1 MINKKSTWRHNKLLS
16 GRNRY
21 YGLGSF
27 LKNNLFNKETEGENK
42 GKVTDTSF
50 GNLNSVGTGLI
61 SAGGNAVG
69 SLIGG
74 GLESGAG
81 NFLSGAADIAGAIPG
96 PWGAVAS
103 AGLKVIGGV
112 TDALWG
118 SKMNAENIA
127 QVEGNINQLNSFKSD
142 ASDFDSL
149 SANWENAV
157 TGMTFDD
164 SFIGKDGVFAHK
176 AADKAKEL
184 RRQVEEGQAW
194 VNRSLTNNAD
204 NITQTQ
210 MDNLLANY
218 TAFGGQLNTQGADFT
233 NGLLH
238 INNGGTHEQNPNEGV
253 QMGVDPEG
261 IPNLVEE
268 GETIFNDYV
277 FSKRMNVPKQLR
289 DKYKLGKLKTLS
301 FADASKKMAKESEE
315 RPNDPISQRGL
326 EAMMTDLA
334 QTQEM
339 ERVNLEAM
347 KQQQQQQ
354 FAYGG
359 PKGNMFSGPGI
370 SRNDL
375 QTLFNDDTGD
385 YSTYKSGS
393 KWETDVNNAWKG
405 KLLEWLK
412 NDWDTPAGKE
422 WRKRYLKELQGL
434 GKTVE
439 DSKLTYELLSKNV
452 SDNSWGN
459 WSNALVNMKSYNP
472 IATTERYL
480 RPAINAKD
488 KSGNPQMPTAIT
500 VPTNL
505 AELGYTEDEWLKA
518 NGYTLA
524 YTPDLSYGNNGPV
537 QKLFYTKGTDIGSG
551 SAALPSKYFIQ
562 DGNGDPVE
570 WKGTID
576 ELIAKGYTN
585 KKSEIQGDDAIRYIY
600 AKEAPKVEYEELP
613 TDLRYTPA
621 VAQGIAALSDAVGWT
636 NKPDYSLLAP
646 LETAVNNIDYKTV
659 KYNPIGNYL
668 SYKPVDQQHLINQI
682 NATAGANRRSLLNTA
697 GGNRGTAAALLLAS
711 DNNYLNQIGEL
722 GIKAENENWERRK
735 AVEDF
740 NRSTNMTNSQGYM
753 SAAQTNAQSYAA
765 AQQARIA
772 GLDSISKYKQAIKD
786 ASDTVKS
793 SNLSGFIT
801 SLGNIGKENM
811 GWNWRNFGIAS
822 GTWAPGSERIDGKKA
837 KKGGK
842 IKRTKKG
849 LTY

>member
-21 YGLGSF
+21 YGLGNF
-27 LKNNLFNKETEGENK
+27 LFNKETEGENK

-50 GNLNSVGTGLI
+50 GNLNSAATGMI
-61 SAGGNAVG
+61 SATGNVAG
-69 SLIGG
+69 NLIGG
-74 GLESGAG
+74 GLESKAG
-81 NFLSGAADIAGAIPG
+81 NLLSGAADVASAIPG

-127 QVEGNINQLNSFKSD
+127 QVEGNINKLNSFKSD

-149 SANWENAV
+149 SANWENAA

-164 SFIGKDGVFAHK
+164 SFIGKDGVWSSK

-277 FSKRMNVPKQLR
+277 FSKRMKVPKQLR

-326 EAMMTDLA
+326 EAMMADLA

-359 PKGNMFSGPGI
+359 HKGNLFDGTGPFANMKAGSKFDFTDDKYADYKRKLDVLEKI
-370 SRNDL
+370 NSTKGGWDWYRKTYLNDGDTSYEDYL
-375 QTLFNDDTGD
+375 KTITDGVWGNASQNFWESSFDTAFNNADA
-385 YSTYKSGS
+385 TYKS
-393 KWETDVNNAWKG
+393 
-405 KLLEWLK
+405 
-412 NDWDTPAGKE
+412 
-422 WRKRYLKELQGL
+422 L
-434 GKTVE
+434 GKFT
-439 DSKLTYELLSKNV
+439 
-452 SDNSWGN
+452 
-459 WSNALVNMKSYNP
+459 
-472 IATTERYL
+472 
-480 RPAINAKD
+480 
-488 KSGNPQMPTAIT
+488 
-500 VPTNL
+500 
-505 AELGYTEDEWLKA
+505 
-518 NGYTLA
+518 
-524 YTPDLSYGNNGPV
+524 
-537 QKLFYTKGTDIGSG
+537 GTDSSGKPTYSDTVDINLGSLPEG
-551 SAALPSKYFIQ
+551 LTAEQALNQMGYRNGREEISFGDDGPKKVVYYDPLEEPAKKTTTSYKVFDNKLKDYVDTSFEDIIKRGDVVKGNSFFDS
-562 DGNGDPVE
+562 DGNEV
-570 WKGTID
+570 IQYN
-576 ELIAKGYTN
+576 L
-585 KKSEIQGDDAIRYIY
+585 KKPDF
-600 AKEAPKVEYEELP
+600 EYEELP

-621 VAQGIAALSDAVGWT
+621 VAQGIAALSDAAGWT

-668 SYKPVDQQHLINQI
+668 TYKPVDQQHLINQM

-765 AQQARIA
+765 AQQARLA
-772 GLDSISKYKQAIKD
+772 GLESIAKYKQAIKD
-786 ASDTVKS
+786 ASDATKS
-793 SNLSGFIT
+793 NNLSGFIT

-837 KKGGK
+837 KEDKKAKGGK

>member
-61 SAGGNAVG
+61 SAGGNTVG

-74 GLESGAG
+74 GLESKAG
-81 NFLSGAADIAGAIPG
+81 NLLSGAADVASAIPG

-127 QVEGNINQLNSFKSD
+127 QVEGNINKLNSFKSD

-149 SANWENAV
+149 SANWENAT

-164 SFIGKDGVFAHK
+164 SFIGKDGLFAHK

-326 EAMMTDLA
+326 EAMMADLA

-359 PKGNMFSGPGI
+359 HKGNLFDGTGPFTNMKAG
-370 SRNDL
+370 SKFDL
-375 QTLFNDDTGD
+375 TDAKYADYQRKLDILAEINNIKGGWDWYKKNYKNTFNDTNFDGTYEDYIKKINDGVWGD
-385 YSTYKSGS
+385 WSSKFYNSDFDNAYKNATTTYKS
-393 KWETDVNNAWKG
+393 
-405 KLLEWLK
+405 
-412 NDWDTPAGKE
+412 
-422 WRKRYLKELQGL
+422 L
-434 GKTVE
+434 GKFT
-439 DSKLTYELLSKNV
+439 
-452 SDNSWGN
+452 GN
-459 WSNALVNMKSYNP
+459 DAEGKPIYSTTKDISLGALP
-472 IATTERYL
+472 EGLTTEQAL
-480 RPAINAKD
+480 N
-488 KSGNPQMPTAIT
+488 QM
-500 VPTNL
+500 
-505 AELGYTEDEWLKA
+505 GYR
-518 NGYTLA
+518 NGIEEISF
-524 YTPDLSYGNNGPV
+524 DDNGPKKV
-537 QKLFYTKGTDIGSG
+537 VYYNSIEEPAKKTATKYKVFDNELKDYVDASFEDITRRGDIERGESFKD
-551 SAALPSKYFIQ
+551 A
-562 DGNGDPVE
+562 DGNEV
-570 WKGTID
+570 IQYN
-576 ELIAKGYTN
+576 L
-585 KKSEIQGDDAIRYIY
+585 KKPDF
-600 AKEAPKVEYEELP
+600 EYKKLP
-613 TDLRYTPA
+613 TYLRYTPA
-621 VAQGIAALSDAVGWT
+621 VAQGIAALSDAAGWT

-668 SYKPVDQQHLINQI
+668 TYKPVDQQHLINQM

-765 AQQARIA
+765 AQQARLSGLESIA
-772 GLDSISKYKQAIKD
+772 RYKQAIKD
-786 ASDTVKS
+786 ASDTAKS
-793 SNLSGFIT
+793 NNLSGFIT

-837 KKGGK
+837 KGGK
-842 IKRTKKG
+842 LKRTKKG